1 MTAHF
6 PVLEQALEEKCGC
19 IKLVVGVKPIIHQSE
34 LTKVVPFNK
43 NSSFRF
49 VVL

>member
-19 IKLVVGVKPIIHQSE
+19 MKLVVGVKLIIHQSE
-34 LTKVVPFNK
+34 LTK
-43 NSSFRF
+43 
-49 VVL
+49 